1 MLRWTFRSG
10 VPITKNQPSSIVLCS
25 FEYFTGALNKYIRLV
40 GL

>member
-1 MLRWTFRSG
+1 MPACSLTMLFC
-10 VPITKNQPSSIVLCS
+10 LHCS